1 MFKQKTSVDT
11 VITIACVAGLV
22 ISIYLDRNE
31 DMGCGKAAAVL
42 SLTFLA
48 FGLNRLFL
56 LYGYIKSGL
65 KDKPHRF
72 WPTAGLKFIQAALFL
87 FLSVKIV
94 VG

>member
-1 MFKQKTSVDT
+1 MFEKKITLDT
-11 VITIACVAGLV
+11 AIGAACAIGIV
-22 ISIYLDRNE
+22 ISLYLDRNE
-31 DMGCGKAAAVL
+31 YMAFGKAAIVL

-48 FGLNRLFL
+48 FGLNRFFL

-72 WPTAGLKFIQAALFL
+72 WPIVALKFIQAAFFL
-87 FLSVKIV
+87 FLSIKIV